1 MGARAL
7 PAGGVLTETS
17 GETGVG
23 TSPPRGHWAGSGE
36 ERRWPAQDLA
46 SSGPG
51 LSSSQT
57 GRMRSTCYTPTARLK
72 PFPSAPKTLT

>member
-23 TSPPRGHWAGSGE
+23 PSPPRGHWAGSGE
-36 ERRWPAQDLA
+36 ERRWPAQDLVSA
-46 SSGPG
+46 ARRRGGCAPPVTLQLPG
-51 LSSSQT
+51 
-57 GRMRSTCYTPTARLK
+57 
-72 PFPSAPKTLT
+72 